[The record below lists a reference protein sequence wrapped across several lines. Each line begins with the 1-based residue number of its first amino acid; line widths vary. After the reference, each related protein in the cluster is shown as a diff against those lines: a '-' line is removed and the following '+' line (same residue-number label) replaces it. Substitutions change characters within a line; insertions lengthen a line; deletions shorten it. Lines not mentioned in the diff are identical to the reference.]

1 MIWLQADGRNTAHC
15 ATQGALRRPREN
27 RGGRLAQVDLVDLT
41 SWRERLRSRVGA
53 AWAATGPWLGRHVP
67 LAGYFGRLFG
77 PGLGLQQR
85 AALALRGA
93 GVAGLVSVLLL
104 GGYALAL
111 APFTPDVQG
120 MLKARDEKPSQLLAT
135 DGSVLA
141 TFRRTNREWL
151 PLEAIPQH
159 VVDALIATEDHRY
172 WEHAGVDWWRSL
184 SSVLHT
190 LAGDRQGGSTLT
202 QQLARNLFPKDIGRA
217 PTATRKLKEIVTALK
232 LERTYSKREILET
245 YLNTVSFHYN
255 AWGIEMAARTYF
267 NKPARSLTLAEG
279 ATLVGLLKGTA
290 AYNPVL
296 YPERAR
302 ERRNVVLAQM
312 VKHGKL
318 DAALYEKLRQRPVR
332 LDFER
337 QDPDAGPAPH
347 FADAVRRWLADWA
360 ESMGHDLYADG
371 LVVQSTLDAGL
382 QRLANQAV
390 TRQLDA
396 LQAVADAEWGRE
408 SGKLL
413 STRTRSYVQARAK
426 VEPFAHFWSSRAEL
440 VDSFVRESPEYAGAL
455 DAGRSPGEALAELR
469 ANADFMATLRQR
481 KTRLEAG
488 FVAIDPAS
496 GAVRAWVGSRS
507 FVADSYDHVQQARR
521 QPGSTFKPFVYGA
534 ALEAG
539 MDPQQQFPSRAQP
552 IRLPGGKWWR
562 PRDMGRAD
570 GEMTSLEDGL
580 VHSRNSTTAQVIQQI
595 GPRSV
600 VQFAQRLGV
609 RDSEL
614 EAVPSL
620 ALGTSS
626 VSLLEMASAYASIA
640 ALGEYR
646 APLLITQVS
655 DAQGR
660 VLARFEPPQPGER
673 VLETDVAVQLIDMLR
688 GVVDRGTG
696 QGLRSVHGIA
706 ADVAG
711 KTGTTQN
718 NTDGWFLL
726 MHPQLVSGAWVGFN
740 DPRVTMRSDHWGQGA
755 HNALHVVGDFTS
767 QALAG
772 GRLDAS
778 AQFPTRFGAQ
788 VEEVLRD
795 AGETLRRWFGVG
807 SP

>member
-1 MIWLQADGRNTAHC
+1 MPW
-15 ATQGALRRPREN
+15 LRRA
-27 RGGRLAQVDLVDLT
+27 GVAILVGVL
-41 SWRERLRSRVGA
+41 L
-53 AWAATGPWLGRHVP
+53 
-67 LAGYFGRLFG
+67 LAGYT
-77 PGLGLQQR
+77 
-85 AALALRGA
+85 LAL
-93 GVAGLVSVLLL
+93 VPL
-104 GGYALAL
+104 
-111 APFTPDVQG
+111 TPDVQG
-120 MLKARDEKPSQLLAT
+120 MLKARDEKPSVLLAA

-151 PLEAIPQH
+151 PLEAIPQP
-159 VVDALIATEDHRY
+159 VVDALIATEDHRF
-172 WEHAGVDWWRSL
+172 WQHPGVDWQRSV

-190 LAGDRQGGSTLT
+190 LSGNRQGGSTIT
-202 QQLARNLFPKDIGRA
+202 QQLARNLFPKDIGRSLS
-217 PTATRKLKEIVTALK
+217 ATRKLKEMITALK
-232 LERTYSKREILET
+232 LERAYSKREILET
-245 YLNTVSFHYN
+245 YLNTVSFHYD

-267 NKPARSLTLAEG
+267 GKPARALSLAEA
-279 ATLVGLLKGTA
+279 ATLVGLLKGTSV
-290 AYNPVL
+290 YNPVQK
-296 YPERAR
+296 PERAL

-318 DAALYEKLRQRPVR
+318 DAALCEKLSRRPLR
-332 LDFER
+332 LDFKR

-347 FADAVRRWLADWA
+347 FADAVRRWLSEWA
-360 ESMGHDLYADG
+360 EPLGYDLHADG
-371 LVVQSTLDAGL
+371 LVVQSTLDANL
-382 QRLANQAV
+382 QRLASQAV

-396 LQAVADAEWGRE
+396 LQAVADVEWGRE

-413 STRTRSYVQARAK
+413 STRAGSYAQARGK
-426 VEPFAHFWSSRAEL
+426 VEPFAHFWATHAEL
-440 VDSFVRESPEYAGAL
+440 LDTFVRESQEYARAL
-455 DAGRSPGEALAELR
+455 EAGRTPDEALAELR
-469 ANADFMATLRQR
+469 ADDGFMNALRQR

-488 FVAIDPAS
+488 FVAIDPAT

-552 IRLPGGKWWR
+552 IRLPDGKWWR
-562 PRDMGRAD
+562 PKDMSRA
-570 GEMTSLEDGL
+570 ERETTSLEDGL
-580 VHSRNSTTAQVIQQI
+580 VFSRNSTTAQVMQQV
-595 GPRSV
+595 GPKAV

-614 EAVPSL
+614 DAVPSL

-646 APLLITQVS
+646 APQLITQVS

-660 VLARFEPPQPGER
+660 VLARFAPPPQQPPER
-673 VLETDVAVQLIDMLR
+673 VLESDVAVQLIDMLR

-696 QGLRSVHGIA
+696 QGLRTVHGIT

-767 QALAG
+767 QALAR

-778 AQFPTRFGAQ
+778 AQFPSRMGAQ
-788 VEEVLRD
+788 FEGVLRN
-795 AGETLRRWFGVG
+795 AGETLRRWFGFG